1 MPCSCFSSL
10 LNSRSSKM
18 CLDFYHT
25 VTVSL
30 RRTSYVFVFL
40 RTDCF
45 MKRRKKNFNVST
57 KRSQKMVCVPTNKKN
72 VSKSIIFA
80 KINFPA
86 VVLWSVSIR
95 RLTLVRDDVKPAI
108 HIPSHIFFVFFFL
121 NVVTVVA
128 FTRAKYAC
136 FACFFF
142 VKFHFSIKTNM
153 QTVGTFEHTK
163 IYIILDP
170 KMGDI
175 EAEKDECFGVFQW
188 ILPPMRL
195 YNTHVRK
202 PQVLAREMPVRMFD
216 SSCVTLVLLK
226 HFDTFANS
234 MENWEWERVIQ
245 THMLTYRTPC
255 GCVATS
261 MLQFGRT
268 TKK

>member
-1 MPCSCFSSL
+1 MMSKPLYTYQATYFSCS
-10 LNSRSSKM
+10 
-18 CLDFYHT
+18 
-25 VTVSL
+25 
-30 RRTSYVFVFL
+30 
-40 RTDCF
+40 
-45 MKRRKKNFNVST
+45 
-57 KRSQKMVCVPTNKKN
+57 
-72 VSKSIIFA
+72 
-80 KINFPA
+80 
-86 VVLWSVSIR
+86 
-95 RLTLVRDDVKPAI
+95 
-108 HIPSHIFFVFFFL
+108 FFFKCRHRCRL
-121 NVVTVVA
+121 YTCEICT
-128 FTRAKYAC
+128 FC
-136 FACFFF
+136 MFFL

-245 THMLTYRTPC
+245 THMLTNRTPC
-255 GCVATS
+255 VCVATS

-268 TKK
+268 TKKITYFTKAVD